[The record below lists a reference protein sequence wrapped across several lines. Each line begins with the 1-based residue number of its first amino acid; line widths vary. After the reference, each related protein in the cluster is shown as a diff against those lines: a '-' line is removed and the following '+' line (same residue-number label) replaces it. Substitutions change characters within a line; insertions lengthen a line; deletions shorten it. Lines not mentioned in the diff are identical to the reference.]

1 LGVELRHPLGFMI
14 GTLRP
19 DLGVYTIYYYY
30 PVPLVFS
37 RFLEPELKIVNQ
49 GEVGFSIGSATQFR
63 LLGLSNPR
71 IGAGFIFGGGLTVLR
86 INFGFQF

>member
-1 LGVELRHPLGFMI
+1 MGVELRHPLGFSM
-14 GTLRP
+14 GTLAP

-30 PVPLVFS
+30 PVPLAFS

-49 GEVGFSIGSATQFR
+49 GEIGFS
-63 LLGLSNPR
+63 
-71 IGAGFIFGGGLTVLR
+71 